1 VVTAINDESNPINN
15 NIKNILL
22 MKLSREQMELLGF
35 REIIEP
41 VQIYK
46 TTENKSLGTCK
57 FCAVLCINGCHKDS
71 CICCLR
77 EYACNHT
84 DGPCTCSNPEAE
96 KRPSFRIVKEKFLV
110 GSEIVTHDMCY
121 GVELMESVQ
130 QKYQLIQNIYQLFID
145 CIPIIFYLHT
155 TYLIINWYIKIKIIG
170 I

>member
-15 NIKNILL
+15 NLKNILL

-41 VQIYK
+41 IQIYA

-57 FCAVLCINGCHKDS
+57 FCAVLCINESHKDS

-96 KRPSFRIVKEKFLV
+96 KRPSLRIVKEKF
-110 GSEIVTHDMCY
+110 
-121 GVELMESVQ
+121 
-130 QKYQLIQNIYQLFID
+130 
-145 CIPIIFYLHT
+145 
-155 TYLIINWYIKIKIIG
+155 
-170 I
+170 